1 MSPKKL
7 FLINVLGKPQ
17 ERILRELQTKKG
29 REERGMFIIEGEKFV
44 KDAGDLVEF
53 TFGPKDTN
61 QFREYVSTETP
72 QTVAAVARIPKWT
85 REDLQKYPTI
95 VVLDGVQDPGNVG
108 TILRA
113 CLGFRASLILIESAD
128 PTNPKTVRSSASAI
142 LRVPWVT
149 VPRGEAE
156 EYIVSLARPIYR
168 LELTHHTILPKDI
181 ASGDVVLIAG
191 SEGQG
196 IRLDIEG
203 TSVKIPQQRA
213 LESLNVA
220 MAVGMVLYERE
231 REYV

>member
-1 MSPKKL
+1 MERGSRNICSL
-7 FLINVLGKPQ
+7 NVLDKAQ
-17 ERILRELQTKKG
+17 ERILRDLQTKKG

-44 KDAGDLVEF
+44 RDAGDLVEF
-53 TFGPKDTN
+53 TFGPRDTN

-72 QTVAAVARIPKWT
+72 QTVAAVARLPKWT
-85 REDLQKYPTI
+85 VDDLQKYPTI

-113 CLGFRASLILIESAD
+113 CLGFRASLVLIESAD

-142 LRVPWVT
+142 LRVPYVT
-149 VPRGEAE
+149 VHRRDAE
-156 EYIVSLARPIYR
+156 EFVTSLARPVYR
-168 LELTHHTILPKDI
+168 LELTQHTILPKDI
-181 ASGDVVLIAG
+181 APGDVTLIAG

-203 TSVKIPQQRA
+203 ASVKIPHQKA

-231 REYV
+231 R